1 MFLCRRILP
10 VVAAVFCVSCGAQ
23 IARAEDSAW
32 ASSTARIRV
41 SYEAPSDTKFQPIYE
56 SLKRRQVL
64 ERAAGLLEPL
74 RLPKSLTIRL
84 AQCGTETQHYQPGSA
99 ATICYELIQRIT
111 DITSQ
116 NTSDADEQA
125 LILHGTLVEAVLHEV
140 AYAVFDLL
148 EVPVWGR
155 KEDAADR
162 LSALIMLQFGEQ
174 IARTTIAGTVKFFE
188 YSNHEWTGADFA
200 REESPEA
207 QRFYNYLCIAYGGDP
222 QTFGFVAPRPGPTQ
236 MPRLSAHRAG
246 WCSYEYAQVRDAFNL
261 RIMPFVDPDA
271 LTKVRAT
278 QWLLPDEIPGM
289 AK

>member
-1 MFLCRRILP
+1 MIPFRRMLP
-10 VVAAVFCVSCGAQ
+10 VVAAVFCILCGAET
-23 IARAEDSAW
+23 ARSEDLAST
-32 ASSTARIRV
+32 SSTERVRIG
-41 SYEAPSDTKFQPIYE
+41 YEPPSNAKFQPIYE

-64 ERAAGLLEPL
+64 ERMQGLLAPL
-74 RLPKSLTIRL
+74 RLPKPLTIRL
-84 AQCGTETQHYQPGSA
+84 AQCGTETQHYQPGSPV
-99 ATICYELIQRIT
+99 TICYELVQRIA

-116 NTSDADEQA
+116 NTSDADERA
-125 LILHGTLVEAVLHEV
+125 LIVHGALVEAVLHEV

-155 KEDAADR
+155 EEDAADR
-162 LSALIMLQFGEQ
+162 LAALIMVQFGDR
-174 IARTTIAGTVKFFE
+174 IARTTIAGTVEFFA

-200 REESPEA
+200 KEESPEA

-222 QTFGFVAPRPGPTQ
+222 QTFAFVAPRPGPTDL
-236 MPRLSAHRAG
+236 PRLSPHRAG
-246 WCSYEYAQVRDAFNL
+246 WCSYEYAQVRDAFDL

-271 LTKVRAT
+271 LVKVRAT